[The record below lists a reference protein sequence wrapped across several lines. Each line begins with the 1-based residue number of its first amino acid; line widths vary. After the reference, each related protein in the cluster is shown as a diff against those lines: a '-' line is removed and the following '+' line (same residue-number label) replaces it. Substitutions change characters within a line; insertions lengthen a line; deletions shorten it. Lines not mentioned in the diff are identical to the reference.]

1 MLNSAVIDRCRL
13 VGSIGLMPLTFL
25 IPPALWI
32 KVRSPGSSLCYNA
45 LWPQGL
51 KCAAPLP
58 SFIPARLQP
67 LRPLRANR
75 L

>member
-13 VGSIGLMPLTFL
+13 VRSIGLMPLTFL

-45 LWPQGL
+45 LCPQGSKVRSSSAVL
-51 KCAAPLP
+51 LPCPPSAAAP
-58 SFIPARLQP
+58 FTCQ
-67 LRPLRANR
+67 
-75 L
+75 